1 MKIIEEFKTFAMR
14 GNVIDLAVGVIIG
27 AAFGKI
33 VNALVTDIIMP
44 PIGMLVGNLNFT
56 NLYVPLAEKVRR
68 AQAAFAAAH
77 PGLKLPL
84 TDAQAA
90 GPVLAWGDFVT
101 VTLDFLI
108 VAVAVFLLV
117 KGINELKQMEKS
129 AAAPPPAAPTNE
141 EKLLTEI
148 RDLLKNRP

>member
-1 MKIIEEFKTFAMR
+1 MKIIQEFKTFALR
-14 GNVIDLAVGVIIG
+14 GNVVDLAVGVIVG

-56 NLYVPLAEKVRR
+56 NLYVPLADKVRQ
-68 AQAAFAAAH
+68 AQTAFAAAH

-84 TDAQAA
+84 VDAQAA

-101 VTLDFLI
+101 VTLDFVI
-108 VAVAVFLLV
+108 VAAAIFLLV
-117 KGINELKQMEKS
+117 KGINELKRLEETKPTLP
-129 AAAPPPAAPTNE
+129 APPTNE

-148 RDLLKNRP
+148 RDLLKNRTA